1 MVNGEKFKK
10 KQGNNMEVYNVFLM
24 LFDSL
29 KSKYPNNS
37 AMHKVGETVSNWKDN
52 TEDYQKIQGI
62 LVDVK
67 TLPDINVWQEMK
79 EIEQLAELIVEVIL
93 WQMFLQKSST

>member
-10 KQGNNMEVYNVFLM
+10 KQGSNMEVYNVFLM

-29 KSKYPNNS
+29 KSKYPNNL
-37 AMHKVGETVSNWKDN
+37 AMLKVGETVSNWKDN

-67 TLPDINVWQEMK
+67 TLPDINV
-79 EIEQLAELIVEVIL
+79 
-93 WQMFLQKSST
+93 